1 MLKSGAKVIAVCS
14 AGINSDYNDSL
25 WGAFHSLANL
35 FDFKILFFN
44 SFSDLY
50 SYEKHDIGESNIF
63 QLMNYEI
70 LDGVIILSETI
81 KYKKVCYDIIE
92 KANAYNI
99 PVVSMDAT
107 LDGCYSVNFEYAH
120 AMEEI
125 IEHLI
130 NVHHYTKINFIAGI
144 KDGHIVAP
152 ACQQHRNGQARRA
165 RADDGGFH
173 PVPGGGAGRHLVGIG
188 GGDIILDDGKVH
200 GVVAGHPVA
209 DAVALALVLVVADQ
223 AADGGQGVVFK
234 QHPAGV
240 VQLVVFQQP
249 DHLGDIGVD
258 GAALLTHRLFAAEA
272 AVGFVQNVKRHEVP
286 PLPWVAGHT
295 LLYPRISFLY
305 DTPDTK
311 KDTIA

>member
-1 MLKSGAKVIAVCS
+1 MAGTVADGGAGAVHGGIAHADDGNVVPQAERLGVGQVVDAKGHVAQRLAFDVHGVGFPQAGTDEDALVAVAEEVVDGDGTADGGVGAHLDVFQLQVAVC
-14 AGINSDYNDSL
+14 
-25 WGAFHSLANL
+25 
-35 FDFKILFFN
+35 KIVQHAVRQAVIGDAVPHDAA
-44 SFSDLY
+44 DL
-50 SYEKHDIGESNIF
+50 
-63 QLMNYEI
+63 
-70 LDGVIILSETI
+70 
-81 KYKKVCYDIIE
+81 
-92 KANAYNI
+92 I
-99 PVVSMDAT
+99 P
-107 LDGCYSVNFEYAH
+107 
-120 AMEEI
+120 
-125 IEHLI
+125 
-130 NVHHYTKINFIAGI
+130 GI
-144 KDGHIVAP
+144 KNGDVIAP
-152 ACQQHRNGQARRA
+152 ACQQHRNGQACRA

-272 AVGFVQNVKRHEVP
+272 AVGFVQNVKCHDVP
-286 PLPWVAGHT
+286 PLPWVAGYT
-295 LLYPRISFLY
+295 LLYPRILLLY

>member
-144 KDGHIVAP
+144 KGNLYSVWK
-152 ACQQHRNGQARRA
+152 R
-165 RADDGGFH
+165 
-173 PVPGGGAGRHLVGIG
+173 
-188 GGDIILDDGKVH
+188 
-200 GVVAGHPVA
+200 
-209 DAVALALVLVVADQ
+209 
-223 AADGGQGVVFK
+223 
-234 QHPAGV
+234 
-240 VQLVVFQQP
+240 
-249 DHLGDIGVD
+249 IGVCWS
-258 GAALLTHRLFAAEA
+258 GIIFR
-272 AVGFVQNVKRHEVP
+272 
-286 PLPWVAGHT
+286 
-295 LLYPRISFLY
+295 
-305 DTPDTK
+305 
-311 KDTIA
+311 